1 MGIKHLL
8 LIISVLICLKIAAS
22 PPDSLIRIGDLSF
35 KSEIEKLAFTKF
47 SLAKD
52 SADPINL
59 LLTPYDKENALS
71 TVIIHQR
78 VNDCLTY
85 LQKEVNNKPEVKKV
99 KFIYDYVH
107 KTFFKVYK
115 LKNSFSD
122 IFEKGEYN
130 CVSATALYAIIFSK
144 LEIPYQIKELPEH
157 VYLIAYPYSTK
168 ILIET
173 TTPEKGYYRVNDDFQ
188 KKFVK
193 HLFDSK
199 TISKQEY
206 DTSEINV
213 LFNKYY
219 FSSENISL
227 IQLIGLQYS
236 NYGLYDFEDK
246 NYEIAISELKKANF
260 LYPSER
266 NKYTLKLFLSFQVA
280 NNSYNDQ
287 KQIDNLA
294 ILCRY
299 NNLKDSEISNE
310 NIKGEFSRIIQTQLI
325 DNSDFQKFEKSHSI
339 ISGALT
345 DSSLINDID
354 FSYHMELARLGYVN
368 SKDSEFETNHLQAA
382 FRINP
387 HNANLQAII
396 LGYFERMV
404 QKNSE
409 VKSILSLTDEYSAK
423 FDFLNNNNE
432 FNGIKANC
440 FLELSYQNFSLND
453 ISKGEKILKD
463 FEKFCTLKKEVK
475 PNSAFVERAYSVA
488 ASAYYKKGNYS
499 KSKQFLKTGLLY
511 APDSFG
517 LKQRLNQFN

>member
-1 MGIKHLL
+1 MIFQKL
-8 LIISVLICLKIAAS
+8 VAS
-22 PPDSLIRIGDLSF
+22 PPDSLIRIADLSF
-35 KSEIEKLAFTKF
+35 KSEVQKLAFTKF
-47 SLAKD
+47 ALGKD

-59 LLTPYDKENALS
+59 LLTPYDKESELS
-71 TVIIHQR
+71 SAIVHQR
-78 VNDCLTY
+78 VNDCLNY
-85 LQKEVNNKPEVKKV
+85 LQKEVENKPEVKKV

-144 LEIPYQIKELPEH
+144 LGIPYQIKELPEH

-173 TTPEKGYYRVNDDFQ
+173 TNPEKGYYRVNDDIQ
-188 KKFVK
+188 KKYVK

-206 DTSEINV
+206 ESSDINT

-246 NYEIAISELKKANF
+246 NYEVAISELKKAYF
-260 LYPSER
+260 LYPSEG
-266 NKYTLKLFLSFQVA
+266 NKYTLKLFLSYQIA

-310 NIKGEFSRIIQTQLI
+310 SIKGEFSRIIQTQLI
-325 DNSDFQKFEKSHSI
+325 DNSDFQKFEKSHAT

-345 DSSLINDID
+345 DSALVNDID
-354 FSYHMELARLGYVN
+354 FSYHLELARLGYVN

-382 FRINP
+382 FLINP

-396 LGYFERMV
+396 LGYFERRV
-404 QKNSE
+404 QKHSE
-409 VKSILSLTDEYSAK
+409 VKSILSLTEEYSRK
-423 FDFLNNNNE
+423 FDFLNDNDE
-432 FNGIKANC
+432 FNSIKANC
-440 FLELSYQNFSLND
+440 LLELSYQSFSLND
-453 ISKGEKILKD
+453 ITKGEAFLKD
-463 FEKFCTLKKEVK
+463 FENFCELKKELK
-475 PNSAFVERAYSVA
+475 PNPAFVERAFSVA

-499 KSKQFLKTGLLY
+499 KSKQFLKTGLKY

-517 LKQRLNQFN
+517 LKQRLSQF